1 MVPLVSDL
9 SGFRSKQVDF
19 DVNGK
24 RLDPQMIEERG
35 YTVDVGPEIVEVSIP
50 YAAEGGTRKVS
61 IGCFLKGIFIFAFS
75 YIFFLIDFSLPCP
88 DFCDGQHIP

>member
-61 IGCFLKGIFIFAFS
+61 IGCFLNDVLFMLFH
-75 YIFFLIDFSLPCP
+75 IFFPY
-88 DFCDGQHIP
+88 